1 MAKAQYLLG
10 LDFGTDSVR
19 AVIVEARSGKEVA
32 GQVALYRRW
41 LQGLYCDPVA
51 NRFRQH
57 PLDYIES
64 MEEAVKG
71 ALSRLP
77 KGAGRQVLGI
87 GIDTTGSTPCAV
99 DRAGTPLALKPEFQ
113 DNPNAMFVLWK
124 DHTAVA
130 EAGEINQAARSWG
143 GTDFTK
149 YEGGIYSSEWFW
161 AKILKV
167 IRDDPKV
174 AEAAFSWVEHCDWM
188 PALLTG
194 NTDPLTVKRSRC
206 AAGHK
211 AMWHPEWG
219 GLPAEE
225 FLATLDPR
233 LAGLRRRLYQDTFTS
248 DVKAGGLNAEWA
260 SRLGLAEGAAVA
272 VGAFDAHIGAVGGG
286 IRESTLTKIMG
297 TSTCDMIV
305 APSEAVGGKQVAG
318 ICGQVDGSIIPGLIG
333 LEAGQSAFGDV
344 YAWFVN
350 LLYWPLEYA
359 ETAPADP
366 QAKERLKQDIKDRI
380 LANLTEEAAKL
391 APGESGL
398 LALDWLNGRRTP
410 DADQNLKGALV
421 GLTLGSTPHRI
432 FQALVEATAFGSRAI
447 MERFQR
453 EGVGTERV
461 VALGG
466 IAQKSPYVMQVT
478 ADVMKVPILVVAS
491 EQACALGAAMF
502 AAVAAGLYSRITE
515 AQERMGSGYSR
526 TFTPDLARGRIYDGL
541 YREYLGLGE
550 SLGPLLRKL

>member
-1 MAKAQYLLG
+1 MPKAQYLLG

-19 AVIVEARSGKEVA
+19 AVLVEARSGKEVA
-32 GQVALYRRW
+32 SQVAHYPRW
-41 LQGLYCDPVA
+41 LKGLYCDPVA

-71 ALSRLP
+71 ALEQMP
-77 KGAGRQVLGI
+77 TGAGRRVLGI

-99 DRAGTPLALKPEFQ
+99 DRQGTPLALKPDFKE
-113 DNPNAMFVLWK
+113 NPNAMFIIWK

-130 EAGEINQAARSWG
+130 EAAEINRISRSWG

-161 AKILKV
+161 AKILNV
-167 IRDDPKV
+167 IRDD
-174 AEAAFSWVEHCDWM
+174 AAVGQAAYSWLEHCDWM

-194 NTDPLTVKRSRC
+194 NTDPLTLKRSRC

-219 GLPAEE
+219 GLPSED
-225 FLATLDPR
+225 FLGKLDPR
-233 LAGLRRRLYQDTFTS
+233 LAGLRSRLYQETFTS
-248 DVKAGGLNAEWA
+248 DVKAGSLTGEWA

-286 IRESTLTKIMG
+286 IRQYTLTKIMG

-305 APSEAVGGKQVAG
+305 APAEAIGGRQVAG
-318 ICGQVDGSIIPGLIG
+318 ICGQVDGSILPGMIG

-366 QAKERLKQDIKDRI
+366 QERERLKQDIKDRI

-391 APGESGL
+391 QPGESGL

-410 DADQNLKGALV
+410 DADQSLKGALA
-421 GLTLGSTPHRI
+421 GLTLGSTPPRI
-432 FQALVEATAFGSRAI
+432 FQSLVEATAFGSRAI
-447 MERFQR
+447 MERFRR
-453 EGVGTERV
+453 EGVKTERV

-478 ADVMKVPILVVAS
+478 ADVLGVPILVVAS

-502 AAVAAGLYSRITE
+502 GAVASGLYSTLPE
-515 AQERMGSGYSR
+515 AQERMGSGFSR
-526 TFTPDLARGRIYDGL
+526 TFSPDPGRVRAYDEL
-541 YREYLGLGE
+541 YRKYLRLGQ
-550 SLGPLLRKL
+550 SLEPMLREL